1 MIWGERTR
9 TPDPTSCLLG
19 QKVINNVSMLQVP
32 YYTPE
37 TQLEFPSAILV
48 TAFLDQIENVQ
59 ASCLK
64 VTTSVVS
71 LNFICEPCPLHHM

>member
-1 MIWGERTR
+1 
-9 TPDPTSCLLG
+9 
-19 QKVINNVSMLQVP
+19 MLQVP

-37 TQLEFPSAILV
+37 TQLEFPSAILA

-71 LNFICEPCPLHHM
+71 PNFISEPWAVHHM